1 MRKRRIL
8 LFGIVFCLVLVAPAL
23 ALSLQ
28 VLDIEGQTTTLTALE
43 VLNMPHTT
51 VKVIDH
57 DVPAQFEG
65 IPLANVLA
73 SAKIQLGDTLRGQ
86 RMTEVLVV
94 EAADS
99 YRVAFALA
107 ELDPAFAARDIV
119 LADERD
125 GKPLD
130 AKQGPLRVVAAG
142 DKRPHVGCV
151 R

>member
-57 DVPAQFEG
+57 DGPAQFEG

-73 SAKIQLGDTLRGQ
+73 SAKIQLDDTLRGQ

>member
-99 YRVAFALA
+99 YRVAFALG

-119 LADERD
+119 LADEGD

>member
-1 MRKRRIL
+1 M
-8 LFGIVFCLVLVAPAL
+8 
-23 ALSLQ
+23 
-28 VLDIEGQTTTLTALE
+28 
-43 VLNMPHTT
+43 
-51 VKVIDH
+51 IDH

-119 LADERD
+119 LADEGD

>member
-125 GKPLD
+125 GQPLD

>member
-28 VLDIEGQTTTLTALE
+28 VIDIEGQTTTLTALE

-86 RMTEVLVV
+86 RMTEVPVV

>member
-119 LADERD
+119 LADEGD

>member
-43 VLNMPHTT
+43 VWNMPHTT

-99 YRVAFALA
+99 YRVS
-107 ELDPAFAARDIV
+107 R
-119 LADERD
+119 RT
-125 GKPLD
+125 
-130 AKQGPLRVVAAG
+130 
-142 DKRPHVGCV
+142 
-151 R
+151 

>member
-51 VKVIDH
+51 VKLIDH

-65 IPLANVLA
+65 IPLANVLV